1 MGWLLSLFIAICAP
15 LSLACWG
22 AYSIWK
28 KEFRMSISDKFVW
41 RDPKV
46 ALYAGGFLIVV
57 ALAAYLS
64 MLFWAIEWIRVPKHY

>member
-1 MGWLLSLFIAICAP
+1 MGWLFSLLIVLGAP

-28 KEFRMSISDKFVW
+28 KEFRMSISNKFVW

-46 ALYAGGFLIVV
+46 ALYAGVFLIAV
-57 ALAAYLS
+57 ALISYLS
-64 MLFWAIEWIRVPKHY
+64 MAIWLIEWLRVPKHY